1 MLKIDK
7 SVIPNS
13 GNVPYRIIEMLV
25 LDVVVRGFGPILH
38 VVQPPDN
45 KYSLVLENNNE
56 SDITKVTKE
65 LQQQTLE
72 DPEKEDEA
80 EDGACVS
87 FSFTL

>member
-1 MLKIDK
+1 
-7 SVIPNS
+7 
-13 GNVPYRIIEMLV
+13 MLV
-25 LDVVVRGFGPILH
+25 LDAVLRGLCPVLPVVH
-38 VVQPPDN
+38 DN
-45 KYSLVLENNNE
+45 KYSHVLENNEGDGE

-72 DPEKEDEA
+72 DQEKEDEA